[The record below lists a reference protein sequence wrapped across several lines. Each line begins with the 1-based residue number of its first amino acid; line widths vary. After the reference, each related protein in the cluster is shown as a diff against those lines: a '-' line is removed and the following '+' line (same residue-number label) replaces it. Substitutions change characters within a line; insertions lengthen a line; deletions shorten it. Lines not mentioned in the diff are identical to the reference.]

1 MHPAAVL
8 QGVDNVYTQHQPLL
22 SETLRLLAANDLNA
36 AAYPYMAGSQV
47 RSAGLLLP
55 RLVGRDDPC
64 CSVLGVLQNAVVG
77 CAATAALV
85 ACTWREM

>member
-1 MHPAAVL
+1 MAWLLLSAL

-47 RSAGLLLP
+47 RLIFLYH
-55 RLVGRDDPC
+55 RC
-64 CSVLGVLQNAVVG
+64 LQ
-77 CAATAALV
+77 LS
-85 ACTWREM
+85 